1 MKSGVSASACGVR
14 STPARAFEPGSC
26 DSTVNVT
33 ADIDYS
39 GMLYRLVGGI
49 VEFQSSRIRD
59 SAYKAVQHVWL
70 TFALD
75 VSEIL

>member
-1 MKSGVSASACGVR
+1 M
-14 STPARAFEPGSC
+14 
-26 DSTVNVT
+26 NVT

-59 SAYKAVQHVWL
+59 SAYKAVQHAWL